1 MMLDTTQTLN
11 IIQYNVNK
19 SRNRVMTSMFKSLDP
34 ERHHVLAVQE
44 PWRNPQMPTTSRP
57 PNYDLVY
64 PLSKETRVCFY
75 VSKAINRNE
84 WETTEH
90 SPDLV
95 TLTIHLG
102 GRTLHIHNCY
112 NPPPKLLTS
121 RNLATLQLLPQALS
135 HPGEHMLVGDFNLHH
150 PLWGGTLLPTQ
161 HTLADDLIEAMAHSN
176 MELILPQG
184 TVTWRSG
191 NSMSTLDLTFATS
204 GIAEQVL
211 QCQPC
216 EELDSDSD
224 HIPIITSIETSVPQQ
239 PERLPQ
245 PQWRKADWEK
255 VREYLKHR
263 LEVRD

>member
-1 MMLDTTQTLN
+1 
-11 IIQYNVNK
+11 
-19 SRNRVMTSMFKSLDP
+19 MTSMFKSLDP

-57 PNYDLVY
+57 PNYHLIY

-75 VSKAINRNE
+75 VSKAINQNE
-84 WETTEH
+84 WATTEH

-95 TLTIHLG
+95 TLTIYLG

-121 RNLATLQLLPQALS
+121 RNLATLQLLPQALA
-135 HPGEHMLVGDFNLHH
+135 HPGEHILVGDFNLHH
-150 PLWGGTLLPTQ
+150 PLWGGSLLLTQ
-161 HTLADDLIEAMAHSN
+161 HTLADNLIEATAHNN

-191 NSMSTLDLTFATS
+191 NSMSTLDLTFATP

-211 QCQPC
+211 QC
-216 EELDSDSD
+216 
-224 HIPIITSIETSVPQQ
+224 
-239 PERLPQ
+239 
-245 PQWRKADWEK
+245 
-255 VREYLKHR
+255 
-263 LEVRD
+263 